1 MKEIKNETYW
11 MFTCNMDGQVE
22 AFENGEPTV
31 LEDRHPIKEFS
42 VDEQGKYS
50 SLETAILG
58 FLTEEL
64 GTTKVPVILKQ
75 NGETITMNT
84 DGYCDQ
90 WGQPATK
97 TVMKRWKNGEVRQ
110 LTHIFYETI
119 FFKKTVE
126 PASPKEV
133 ENVVKS
139 MGLKK

>member
-22 AFENGEPTV
+22 AFEKGQPV
-31 LEDRHPIKEFS
+31 ILEDRHPIKEFS

-50 SLETAILG
+50 SLENAILG

-64 GTTKVPVILKQ
+64 GTTKVPIILKQ
-75 NGETITMNT
+75 KGETLTMSA

-90 WGQPATK
+90 WGQPASK
-97 TVMKRWKNGEVRQ
+97 TVMNRWKSGEIRQ

-126 PASPKEV
+126 PASQKEV
-133 ENVVKS
+133 ESVVKS
-139 MGLKK
+139 MGLK